1 MFILGEILKEKKI
14 TSKELAERTGISKR
28 TIDEYRQRNKAP
40 SLEYGLKIA
49 AALGMRPEELV
60 RDDADHKSQENKLS
74 RT

>member
-14 TSKELAERTGISKR
+14 TSKDLAERTGISKR

-40 SLEYGLKIA
+40 SLENGLKIA
-49 AALGMRPEELV
+49 ATLGMRPEELV
-60 RDDADHKSQENKLS
+60 RDDADYKSQENKSS